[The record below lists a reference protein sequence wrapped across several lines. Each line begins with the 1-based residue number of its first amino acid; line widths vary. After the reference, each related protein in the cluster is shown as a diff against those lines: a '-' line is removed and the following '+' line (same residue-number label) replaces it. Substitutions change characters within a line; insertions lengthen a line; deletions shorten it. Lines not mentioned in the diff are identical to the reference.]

1 MKKML
6 LGIAMLLFIIVLA
19 ILDVRTETCIAAGLF
34 ALVLTVFERSEY
46 CRWIGKAK
54 WKSVIVY

>member
-54 WKSVIVY
+54 